1 MKRFRSAPAARS
13 CKPGI
18 QDKKTV
24 AVPMRS
30 PAFRVAAFCMVA
42 AFATATALA
51 ARPRYGG
58 TLRIETEA
66 AMRSYDPAIESADAA
81 ERTLR
86 ARVIPLAFETLV
98 TVDADRGLQ
107 PALAV
112 SWDHDDRNLRWRFRL
127 RPSVRLHDGSTL
139 QPPLVAAVIGAQE
152 RAWRAGSIGD
162 AVVIDTDRP
171 HPDLPWEL
179 AGVRFAI
186 AARTAAGDLFGT
198 GPFRIDHVD
207 SRRIALRAFEDHW
220 AGRPFLDAVQ
230 IEQGRV
236 LADQLSSIELGRADL
251 VAIRPTDFGRVA
263 QHRIRTVR
271 SAPIE
276 LAALVFEPHRSAAG
290 DDALRRV
297 VARSVD
303 RSALASVLLQRQAE
317 PATGL
322 LPSWLSGFAPLFLG
336 DSPPAPVRG
345 AAAAERRTLVLRAE
359 ASDTVA
365 QEIAARVAVDVR
377 QAGLTITVQTPSG
390 LAPRPDVRL
399 IRISLEATEP
409 GRALS
414 AALAGFGPRLA
425 PVIDAGQTPVPGAP
439 LESVLDLERAVVER
453 AVIVPLVH
461 LRELYGI
468 GDRVDSWNEPP
479 IGETGRWNL
488 ANVWMRGEQ

>member
-1 MKRFRSAPAARS
+1 MRASAS
-13 CKPGI
+13 SL
-18 QDKKTV
+18 
-24 AVPMRS
+24 AV
-30 PAFRVAAFCMVA
+30 FCVVAAL
-42 AFATATALA
+42 ATATALA

-66 AMRSYDPAIESADAA
+66 VIRSYDPAIEPADPA

-98 TVDADRGLQ
+98 TVDANRGLQ

-152 RAWRAGSIGD
+152 RAWRAGSSGD

-179 AGVRFAI
+179 AAVRFAVT
-186 AARTAAGDLFGT
+186 ARTAAGDLSGT
-198 GPFRIDHVD
+198 GPFRIDHFD

-230 IEQGRV
+230 IEQGRP
-236 LADQLSSIELGRADL
+236 LADQLSSIELRRADL
-251 VAIRPTDFGRVA
+251 VAIRPTDFARVG
-263 QHRIRTVR
+263 QHRLRSVR

-276 LAALVFEPHRSAAG
+276 LVALAFEPHRATAA

-297 VARSVD
+297 VAHSVD
-303 RSALASVLLQRQAE
+303 RSALASILLQRQAE

-322 LPSWLSGFAPLFLG
+322 LPSWLSGYAPLFIG
-336 DSPPAPVRG
+336 DSPPVPVRG
-345 AAAAERRTLVLRAE
+345 AATDRRTLVLRAE
-359 ASDTVA
+359 ASDTLA

-399 IRISLEATEP
+399 IRISLEPTEP

-414 AALAGFGPRLA
+414 AALAAFGPRLA
-425 PVIDAGQTPVPGAP
+425 SVIDAGRMPAAGAP
-439 LESVLDLERAVVER
+439 LESVLDLERAAVER

-461 LRELYGI
+461 LREVYGI
-468 GDRVDSWNEPP
+468 GDRVDSWTEPP